1 MTFNI
6 VIFQSLNG
14 FAQYEVFSWLIV
26 FFANDFGFL
35 LLGGLLV
42 YLFTHKDQK
51 KGVRDVVVVITAALI
66 AWGLAHA
73 IKYLYPHA
81 RPTMFPGTH
90 ALLLDNDSSFPS
102 GHATFFSALAMA
114 LYFYHKRLGLLYA
127 FGALLIGLA
136 RVMAGIH
143 WPIDILAGYILG
155 GIIGFIA
162 YHAYQ
167 RFEPWFEKIYRK
179 MNF

>member
-6 VIFQSLNG
+6 FLFQSLNG
-14 FAQYEVFSWLIV
+14 FAADHGVLSRLVI
-26 FFANDFGFL
+26 FFANDLGFL

-42 YLFTHKDQK
+42 YLFTHKDKK

-66 AWGLAHA
+66 AWGLAHL

-81 RPTMFPGTH
+81 RPS
-90 ALLLDNDSSFPS
+90 ALSDTYVLLPEKDASFPS
-102 GHATFFSALAMA
+102 GHATFFSALATA
-114 LYFYHKRLGLLYA
+114 LYFYHKQLGLLYA
-127 FGALLIGLA
+127 FGALLIGFS

-155 GIIGFIA
+155 GMIGA
-162 YHAYQ
+162 WVYYSYQ
-167 RFEPWFEKIYRK
+167 RFSQ
-179 MNF
+179 